1 MKPSLLF
8 PALATAFALGCVG
21 GSETGNP
28 AVPTTLA
35 LTLHSSDDSVA
46 TVQGADG
53 LVVESAW
60 IHISELSFVLA
71 ANCALAN
78 DDDDEV
84 ELPGPFVVQL
94 TDSTANIRDL
104 LLTSR
109 DYCGLEVDLE
119 RAGRNIPDGAPAE
132 LRRNTLVVTGHTP
145 AGTPF
150 AVVTQE
156 EFELEVTSLTTHFT
170 VDELT
175 NHLLLSFDVARW
187 FETLDLDAL
196 TPGDDGVIRV
206 SLTENTPTLL
216 LFEANVQAAMEL
228 ARDANGNGELDD
240 EDDVLV
246 RGDD

>member
-1 MKPSLLF
+1 MKHTLLF
-8 PALATAFALGCVG
+8 SSVCTALSLGCVG

-35 LTLHSSDDSVA
+35 LTLHSTDDTVA
-46 TVQGADG
+46 TVHGADG

-71 ANCALAN
+71 ANCALV
-78 DDDDEV
+78 DDDEDEV
-84 ELPGPFVVQL
+84 ELPGPFLVQL
-94 TDSTANIRDL
+94 TDTTANIRDL
-104 LLTSR
+104 LLGRS
-109 DYCGLEVDLE
+109 DYCGVELDLE
-119 RAGRNIPDGAPAE
+119 RAGASVPVGAPDE
-132 LRRNTLVVTGHTP
+132 LRRNTLVVNGHTP
-145 AGTPF
+145 LGTPF
-150 AVVTQE
+150 VVVTQE
-156 EFELEVTSLTTHFT
+156 EFELEVTSLTTPFR

-206 SLTENTPTLL
+206 SLTENTATLL

-228 ARDANGNGELDD
+228 ALDANGNGELDD
-240 EDDVLV
+240 DDAVLV

>member
-1 MKPSLLF
+1 MKHPLYYSSLCT
-8 PALATAFALGCVG
+8 ALVLGCVG

-35 LTLHSSDDSVA
+35 LTLHSTDDSVA
-46 TVQGADG
+46 TVHGADG

-71 ANCALAN
+71 ANCALVD

-94 TDSTANIRDL
+94 TDTTANIRDL
-104 LLTSR
+104 LLGRS
-109 DYCGLEVDLE
+109 DYCGVELDLE
-119 RAGRNIPDGAPAE
+119 RAGREVPVGAPPE

-150 AVVTQE
+150 VVVTQE
-156 EFELEVTSLTTHFT
+156 EFELEVISLTTPFM

-175 NHLLLSFDVARW
+175 NQLLLSFDVARW
-187 FETLDLDAL
+187 FETLDLDTL
-196 TPGDDGVIRV
+196 TPGDDGVIHV

-216 LFEANVQAAMEL
+216 LFEANVEAAMEL

-240 EDDVLV
+240 EDERLV
-246 RGDD
+246 SGD

>member
-1 MKPSLLF
+1 MKHTLLYSTVCT
-8 PALATAFALGCVG
+8 ALALGCVG

-35 LTLHSSDDSVA
+35 LTLHSTDDTVA
-46 TVQGADG
+46 TVHGADG

-71 ANCALAN
+71 ANCALV
-78 DDDDEV
+78 DDDEDEV
-84 ELPGPFVVQL
+84 ELPGPFLVQL
-94 TDSTANIRDL
+94 TDTTANIRDL
-104 LLTSR
+104 LLGRS
-109 DYCGLEVDLE
+109 DYCGVELDLE
-119 RAGRNIPDGAPAE
+119 RAGASVPVGAPDE
-132 LRRNTLVVTGHTP
+132 LRRNTLVVNGHTP
-145 AGTPF
+145 LGTPF
-150 AVVTQE
+150 VVVTQE
-156 EFELEVTSLTTHFT
+156 EFELEVTSLTTPFR

-206 SLTENTPTLL
+206 SLTENTATLL

-228 ARDANGNGELDD
+228 ALDANGNGELDD
-240 EDDVLV
+240 DDAVLV